1 MRHLVWA
8 ILTLVLAFRGGGAMR
23 HARAEG
29 KDDPNKPVVRVVAHD
44 RIRGFLNW
52 LQDWFVD
59 AARTQCPNVTCIITE
74 NKGELGRADVILY
87 HAPTHGE
94 RSTMIPRDMTKGAIR
109 VFISMEQPKYAKYLQ
124 RTDYLQQNFDL
135 ISTYS
140 LKSTYPGTSIP
151 NLPITYFPLNILS
164 PEAVMQPAISFTEKN
179 GFGTGVAVAAFVS
192 NCKAA
197 GADERAKY
205 LKELMTHIEVH
216 SYGGCNNNRKEPDYP
231 KDPKWPPIAQK
242 RARKVKVLSQYKFYL
257 AFENYQVEDYVSE
270 KAFESLIAGA
280 VPVYRGARNLGRFMP
295 ANSSFI
301 DANDLSPKELA
312 GILSRLASNEAE
324 YNKYLDFKKEP
335 ISPQFEQIA
344 QMSYTHPNVLCRM
357 CEYALQHGKGQR
369 VN

>member
-1 MRHLVWA
+1 MRQFLGVLV
-8 ILTLVLAFRGGGAMR
+8 VLFLARNAAALRKGGN
-23 HARAEG
+23 E
-29 KDDPNKPVVRVVAHD
+29 DPNKPVVRVVAHD

-52 LQDWFVD
+52 LQEWFMD
-59 AARTQCPNVTCIITE
+59 AARTKCPTTTCIITE
-74 NKGELGRADVILY
+74 NRNEESQADVILY

-94 RSTMIPRDMTKGAIR
+94 RPMVPKKNTNGAIR
-109 VFISMEQPKYAKYLQ
+109 AFVSMEQPKYAKYLQ

-140 LKSTYPGTSIP
+140 LKSVYPGTNIP
-151 NLPITYFPLNILS
+151 NMPITYFPLNILS
-164 PEAVMQPAISFTEKN
+164 PSVVMEPARSFAEKN

-197 GADERAKY
+197 GANERAKY
-205 LKELMTHIEVH
+205 LQELMKHIEIH
-216 SYGGCNNNRKEPDYP
+216 SYGGCHNNRKEPEYP
-231 KDPKWPPIAQK
+231 KDPKWPPIAQR

-301 DANDLSPKELA
+301 DANDVSPKELA
-312 GILSRLASNEAE
+312 STLTRLASNEAE
-324 YNKYLDFKKEP
+324 YNKYLEFKKQP
-335 ISPQFEQIA
+335 ISPQFEEIA
-344 QMSYTHPNVLCRM
+344 LMSYTHPNVLCRL
-357 CEYALQHGKGQR
+357 CEYALENGPQSTKKER
-369 VN
+369 K